1 MGVLIFSD
9 GIFDLNEALVRIAVI
24 MAIPLGIFAVGGVI
38 YLIAKARKK

>member
-24 MAIPLGIFAVGGVI
+24 IAIPLGIVVVGGAV
-38 YLIAKARKK
+38 YLIAKACKK